1 MVGGW
6 SGWSLVGI
14 TLVASACSPGEA
26 DTPDEEISYDYEA
39 CDDELRQP
47 SCVGLDCADD
57 AVAGDALD
65 LLLQTVADR
74 GYADAFTP
82 VWARSVS
89 GSSQLLVDYQLQVDW
104 MRTADRLDIEL
115 PETAAELRAELEDRI
130 DDWTIP
136 ERLVE
141 PADIVEAVEGCDAR
155 LEIDPCTDFG
165 EDFVVRASREE
176 ELTGC
181 LVRYVNVT
189 VDARTAGV
197 SACGADE
204 QCP

>member
-1 MVGGW
+1 M
-6 SGWSLVGI
+6 
-14 TLVASACSPGEA
+14 VASACGPGEA

-39 CDDELRQP
+39 CDDELWPP
-47 SCVGLDCADD
+47 SCVGLDCATDG
-57 AVAGDALD
+57 VARDALD
-65 LLLQTVADR
+65 LLMQIVADR

-89 GSSQLLVDYQLQVDW
+89 GSRQFLVDYQLEVDW
-104 MRTADRLDIEL
+104 MRTANRLDIEL
-115 PETAAELRAELEDRI
+115 PETDAELRAELEDRI

-176 ELTGC
+176 KLTGC
-181 LVRYVNVT
+181 LVQYVNVT
-189 VDARTAGV
+189 VDARTGGV
-197 SACGADE
+197 NHCGVDE